1 MLLNLGFLLGSRIF
15 RVLGRKGVIDIL
27 ERLDKRGEGLKYK
40 EIEEVVGNPST
51 ATRNLM
57 ELEAFGIVERK
68 VSSEK
73 YRPVYYLLTDEGR
86 ELLSMVRE
94 IREKYSR

>member
-1 MLLNLGFLLGSRIF
+1 MSGRIF
-15 RVLGRKGVIDIL
+15 KVLGRKKVIEIL
-27 ERLDKRGEGLKYK
+27 ENLDKRGGGLRYK

-51 ATRNLM
+51 ASRNLM
-57 ELEAFGIVERK
+57 ELESYGLVERR

-73 YRPVYYLLTDEGR
+73 YRPVYYALTEEGR

-94 IREKYSR
+94 IREKYSK